1 MAVVTVESA
10 MENVLEEAGALPRH
24 CRIALNRLKVTIRT
38 VAEEDLDLPLT
49 LGIVGVAVRIDFC
62 SEIVNSGAFAFGVLC
77 LLQIEQR
84 RSCHRGTRFQQHL
97 FGCLI
102 QVQDR
107 ASALTDDL
115 EMVTVVASI
124 KREIETPGAG
134 IAKQIRVLVALVRDA
149 VYQHL
154 FLINMKPVAR
164 TRQNDVAARC
174 VVIPRDGEVQ
184 KTFILGIRFG
194 QDRGPARVGP

>member
-107 ASALTDDL
+107 ASASAFHGSWDIAPGGSVRHPLCCSKS
-115 EMVTVVASI
+115 SI
-124 KREIETPGAG
+124 PKPGSVPCPTPGRSRRRS
-134 IAKQIRVLVALVRDA
+134 RVVSS
-149 VYQHL
+149 
-154 FLINMKPVAR
+154 
-164 TRQNDVAARC
+164 
-174 VVIPRDGEVQ
+174 ES
-184 KTFILGIRFG
+184 
-194 QDRGPARVGP
+194 VGLS

>member
-1 MAVVTVESA
+1 MPNATTRS
-10 MENVLEEAGALPRH
+10 NIPR
-24 CRIALNRLKVTIRT
+24 
-38 VAEEDLDLPLT
+38 
-49 LGIVGVAVRIDFC
+49 
-62 SEIVNSGAFAFGVLC
+62 S
-77 LLQIEQR
+77 
-84 RSCHRGTRFQQHL
+84 
-97 FGCLI
+97 
-102 QVQDR
+102 
-107 ASALTDDL
+107 
-115 EMVTVVASI
+115 
-124 KREIETPGAG
+124 REIETPGAG

>member
-1 MAVVTVESA
+1 MRFKFLCFRYSPK
-10 MENVLEEAGALPRH
+10 ALCHLLMTCWISQSQP
-24 CRIALNRLKVTIRT
+24 CWFTCSTGTISK
-38 VAEEDLDLPLT
+38 P
-49 LGIVGVAVRIDFC
+49 
-62 SEIVNSGAFAFGVLC
+62 SMH
-77 LLQIEQR
+77 
-84 RSCHRGTRFQQHL
+84 RSLSLFQQPL
-97 FGCLI
+97 VGCLV
-102 QVQDR
+102 QVQDAAR
-107 ASALTDDL
+107 ALTDDL

-134 IAKQIRVLVALVRDA
+134 IAKQIRVLVALVRVA

-154 FLINMKPVAR
+154 LLINMKPVAR
-164 TRQNDVAARC
+164 TRQDDVAARC